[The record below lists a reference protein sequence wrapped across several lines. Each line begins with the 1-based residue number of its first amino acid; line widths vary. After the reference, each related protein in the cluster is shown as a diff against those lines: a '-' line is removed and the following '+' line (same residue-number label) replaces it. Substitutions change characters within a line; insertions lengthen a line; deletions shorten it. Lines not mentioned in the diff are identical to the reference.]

1 MILPCV
7 VCCFSFLVETV
18 CNLNL
23 HLLQHND
30 LLEKGYKEKF
40 WQSPPGLCALFF
52 LWESL
57 KSKKQRQN
65 NKKNPTKSSPQGGQ
79 RGKNDQS
86 LSRWLSS
93 NGLTSQSSTRP
104 LPVAPKGD
112 VSPRQWYVFWVS
124 VHFWNLQKYFA
135 SCPATC
141 ALPLNWLLGLP
152 SSHSDFSNRVSLY
165 WVPLSAELLPCP
177 PHTHT
182 HAHTVGV

>member
-1 MILPCV
+1 MCTFFIPTET
-7 VCCFSFLVETV
+7 CF
-18 CNLNL
+18 
-23 HLLQHND
+23 
-30 LLEKGYKEKF
+30 
-40 WQSPPGLCALFF
+40 FF
-52 LWESL
+52 LRESL
-57 KSKKQRQN
+57 KSKSK
-65 NKKNPTKSSPQGGQ
+65 NKTSIKNHKSWQQGGQ
-79 RGKNDQS
+79 RGKTYQS

-112 VSPRQWYVFWVS
+112 VSPTQWYVFWVS
-124 VHFWNLQKYFA
+124 VHFWNLQKYFE
-135 SCPATC
+135 SCRATC

-182 HAHTVGV
+182 HAHAHTVVV